1 MRLYLH
7 RQDIQ
12 DLNEVSDKTALKT
25 MQDIREE
32 YNLPKTHYIS
42 VKAYCEFFRVD
53 KEDVYKKL
61 ETTIPKFLR
70 KQESHNKT

>member
-1 MRLYLH
+1 
-7 RQDIQ
+7 
-12 DLNEVSDKTALKT
+12 

-32 YNLPKTHYIS
+32 YNLPKTNYIS
-42 VKAYCEFFRVD
+42 VKAYCQYFRVD